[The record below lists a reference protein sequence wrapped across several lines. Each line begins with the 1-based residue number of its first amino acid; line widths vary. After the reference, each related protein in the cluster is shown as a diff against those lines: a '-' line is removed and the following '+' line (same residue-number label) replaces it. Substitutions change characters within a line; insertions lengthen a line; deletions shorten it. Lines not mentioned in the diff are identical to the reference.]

1 MFKKSGDK
9 NKELR
14 EENRALKMEN
24 IRLKNELESIKS
36 REKTLNK
43 LIVDC
48 ELLKKEWEE
57 NLKEAK
63 SAKDNF
69 NNLYREVR
77 TISNKYTQS

>member
-1 MFKKSGDK
+1 MFKKSVDK
-9 NKELR
+9 NRELR
-14 EENRALKMEN
+14 EEIRVLKMEN

-63 SAKDNF
+63 AAKDSF
-69 NNLYREVR
+69 NNLYRELRAV
-77 TISNKYTQS
+77 SDKYTQP

>member
-1 MFKKSGDK
+1 MFKKSVDK
-9 NKELR
+9 NRELR
-14 EENRALKMEN
+14 EEIRVLKMEN

-63 SAKDNF
+63 AAKDSF
-69 NNLYREVR
+69 YNLYRELRAV
-77 TISNKYTQS
+77 SDKYTQP

>member
-1 MFKKSGDK
+1 MFKKSEDK

-14 EENRALKMEN
+14 EEIRVLKMEN

-36 REKTLNK
+36 RGETLNK
-43 LIVDC
+43 LIIDC
-48 ELLKKEWEE
+48 ELLKKEWED

-63 SAKDNF
+63 AAKDSF

-77 TISNKYTQS
+77 ATINRS